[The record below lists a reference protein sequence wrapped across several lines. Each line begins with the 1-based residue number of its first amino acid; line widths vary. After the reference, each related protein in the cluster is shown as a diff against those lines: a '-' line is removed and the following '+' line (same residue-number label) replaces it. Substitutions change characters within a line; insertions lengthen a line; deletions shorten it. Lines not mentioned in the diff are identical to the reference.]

1 MNHSDLIKSIAD
13 TIKQPQTVVKAV
25 LDELAQHIQ
34 EAVQTDNELTLQGV
48 AKFSSKERPA
58 REGRNPA
65 TGETMHIKAKRV
77 PEIKPLK
84 ALKDAAN
91 A

>member
-1 MNHSDLIKSIAD
+1 MNHSELIKAIARR
-13 TIKQPQTVVKAV
+13 IEQPQTVVKAV

-34 EAVQTDNELTLQGV
+34 EAVEIGNELTLQGV
-48 AKFSSKERPA
+48 AKFGSKERPA

-77 PEIKPLK
+77 PDIKALK
-84 ALKDAAN
+84 PLKDAAK